1 VHHFCPVLGIRGFGS
16 DNFVIC
22 LHEVVGCTV
31 KALLACKCYRDYSIV
46 DCVFGTLDGVL
57 QSNQVTVRLKAT
69 VLLGRMFALPD
80 RQVANGYQQLFSE
93 FLKRLN
99 DEDADV
105 QIAAVNCAK
114 ACLETMNSS
123 GVETTEILGRLSNS
137 SLQLE

>member
-1 VHHFCPVLGIRGFGS
+1 MHHFCPVLGIRGFGS

-57 QSNQVTVRLKAT
+57 QSNQVTVRLNAT
-69 VLLGRMFALPD
+69 MLLGRMFALPD
-80 RQVANGYQQLFSE
+80 RQVANGYRQLFSE

-114 ACLETMNSS
+114 ACLETMIPSA
-123 GVETTEILGRLSNS
+123 VETSEILGGLSKS

>member
-1 VHHFCPVLGIRGFGS
+1 
-16 DNFVIC
+16 
-22 LHEVVGCTV
+22 
-31 KALLACKCYRDYSIV
+31 V